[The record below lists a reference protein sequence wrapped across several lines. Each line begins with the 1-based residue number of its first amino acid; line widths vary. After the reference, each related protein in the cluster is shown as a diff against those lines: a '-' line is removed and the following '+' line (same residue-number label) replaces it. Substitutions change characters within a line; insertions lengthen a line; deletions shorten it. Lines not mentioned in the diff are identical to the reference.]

1 VHRKCLLTTI
11 LLMVA
16 SAACLISFA
25 ARGAPAANTPP
36 KISGTPPTA
45 VVVGNTYLFQPVA
58 SDAESTKLKFTIS
71 GKPPWTTFSSTTG
84 KLSGTPQAGSVG
96 TYSNIKISVSDG
108 RYTTSLAPFAIT
120 VTSGRKSNHGHY
132 FATRGADTPADAAML
147 CEQPGVRGVV
157 WRVTWGEVEPT
168 PGVYDFTSFDS
179 VLAALG
185 ASQNPDCQLWLFIE
199 YKSFSSSTV
208 KNPCPPYLQAQYAAL
223 NSSGNGAF
231 TCFMWEPVVLQA
243 YRSMIQAAAARY
255 DGNARVEGLILQE
268 SALGFSGTY
277 SQDLATGGTYTPEAW
292 RDALVQLVQ
301 QCGASFQRS
310 RCMSFLNFLRGGQQY
325 LYDVS
330 AAIAAVP
337 GNRACISG
345 PDLLPN
351 EPTLY
356 ADPAS
361 AYQVVVRH
369 RGCRSNSAQNNSYAV
384 EGCDMDCI
392 FRFGV
397 GGTFGDFPEEAPLT
411 GGLCI
416 NSYLFWNHRY
426 VASPT
431 GLDWTDALPVI
442 AANPYGPGWLE
453 QCAGGGGVP

>member
-1 VHRKCLLTTI
+1 
-11 LLMVA
+11 MVA
-16 SAACLISFA
+16 AFSACA
-25 ARGAPAANTPP
+25 ALSTAQAAVTNTPP
-36 KISGTPPTA
+36 QISGTPPSE
-45 VVVGNTYLFQPVA
+45 VKVGDAYLFQPTA
-58 SDAESTKLKFTIS
+58 SDAETRKLKFTIS
-71 GKPPWTTFSSTTG
+71 GKPVWAAFSATTG
-84 KLSGTPQAGSVG
+84 KLSGTPQAGNAGIYANV
-96 TYSNIKISVSDG
+96 KISVSDG
-108 RYTTSLAPFAIT
+108 RYTTSLAPFSIT
-120 VTSGRKSNHGHY
+120 VISGRKSNYGHY
-132 FATRGADTPADAAML
+132 FATRSADTPADAAML

-157 WRVTWGEVEPT
+157 WRVTWGEVEAT
-168 PGVYDFTSFDS
+168 PGVYDFAKFDT
-179 VLAALG
+179 VLAAIG
-185 ASQNPDCQLWLFIE
+185 GSQNPNCQLWLFVE
-199 YKSFSSSTV
+199 YKSFSSSPI
-208 KNPCPPYLQAQYAAL
+208 KNPCPPYLQAQYSAL
-223 NSSGNGAF
+223 NSAGNGAY
-231 TCFMWEPVVLQA
+231 TCFMWEPVVVQA
-243 YRSMIQAAAARY
+243 YKSMIQAAAARY
-255 DGNARVEGLILQE
+255 DGNPRVEGLIFQE
-268 SALGFSGTY
+268 SALGFSDIY
-277 SQDLATGGTYTPEAW
+277 SQDLASGGTYTPEAW

-301 QCGASFQRS
+301 QCGASFQYS
-310 RCMSFLNFLRGGQQY
+310 RCVSFLNFLRGGQQY

-356 ADPAS
+356 ANSAS
-361 AYQVVVRH
+361 AYQVIVRH
-369 RGCRSNSAQNNSYAV
+369 KGCRSNSAQNNSYGV

-426 VASPT
+426 VASST

-442 AANPYGPGWLE
+442 AANPYGPGWLD